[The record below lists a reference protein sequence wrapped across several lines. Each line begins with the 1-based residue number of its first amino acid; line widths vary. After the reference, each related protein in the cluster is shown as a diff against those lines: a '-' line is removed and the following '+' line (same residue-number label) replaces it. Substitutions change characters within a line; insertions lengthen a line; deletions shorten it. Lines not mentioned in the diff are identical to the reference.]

1 VSGQVGLFM
10 WRTERRLELRPDC
23 RIAGKLGEVALVTDV
38 GLAAKGRSY
47 GYLAQRFNGEFVRL

>member
-1 VSGQVGLFM
+1 M